1 MKPEGAD
8 GAMLPNRFWSGA
20 APEAFPAFR
29 PEFAPAGDRSRG
41 LLKLLNL
48 ESFRDFILDR
58 VL

>member
-1 MKPEGAD
+1 
-8 GAMLPNRFWSGA
+8 MLPNRFWSGA